1 MVDSSGSSC
10 YSYYRKVNNTALINK
25 EDKKKIMNAY
35 GIKVRRNTRQVVTDQ
50 VICRVDV
57 TINNGQ
63 GLYKFRRGQ
72 SYTRQQLNRCALT
85 KGQINHWFNKK

>member
-1 MVDSSGSSC
+1 
-10 YSYYRKVNNTALINK
+10 
-25 EDKKKIMNAY
+25 MNAY
-35 GIKVRRNTRQVVTDQ
+35 GIKVRRSTRQVVTDQ
-50 VICRVDV
+50 MICQVDV

>member
-1 MVDSSGSSC
+1 MVLFP
-10 YSYYRKVNNTALINK
+10 YKVNNTALTSK
-25 EDKKKIMNAY
+25 EDKFMNAY

-50 VICRVDV
+50 MVCQVDV

>member
-1 MVDSSGSSC
+1 MVLLP
-10 YSYYRKVNNTALINK
+10 YKVNNTALTSK
-25 EDKKKIMNAY
+25 EDKFMNAY
-35 GIKVRRNTRQVVTDQ
+35 GIKVRRNTRQVVTQ
-50 VICRVDV
+50 MVCQVDV

>member
-1 MVDSSGSSC
+1 MVLLP
-10 YSYYRKVNNTALINK
+10 YKVNNTALTSK
-25 EDKKKIMNAY
+25 EDKFMNAY

-50 VICRVDV
+50 MVCQVDV

>member
-1 MVDSSGSSC
+1 MVLLP
-10 YSYYRKVNNTALINK
+10 YKVNNTALTSK
-25 EDKKKIMNAY
+25 GDKFMNAY
-35 GIKVRRNTRQVVTDQ
+35 GIKVRRNTRQVVTNQ

-63 GLYKFRRGQ
+63 GLYKFRRGH
-72 SYTRQQLNRCALT
+72 SYTLQQLNRCALT

>member
-1 MVDSSGSSC
+1 MVLLP
-10 YSYYRKVNNTALINK
+10 YKVNNTALTRK
-25 EDKKKIMNAY
+25 EDKFMNAY

-50 VICRVDV
+50 MVCQVDV

>member
-1 MVDSSGSSC
+1 MVLLP
-10 YSYYRKVNNTALINK
+10 YKVNNTALTSK
-25 EDKKKIMNAY
+25 EDKFMNAY

-50 VICRVDV
+50 MVCQMDV

>member
-1 MVDSSGSSC
+1 
-10 YSYYRKVNNTALINK
+10 
-25 EDKKKIMNAY
+25 MNAY
-35 GIKVRRNTRQVVTDQ
+35 GIKVRRNTCQAVTDQ
-50 VICRVDV
+50 MICQVDV

>member
-1 MVDSSGSSC
+1 MVLLP
-10 YSYYRKVNNTALINK
+10 YKVNNTALTSK
-25 EDKKKIMNAY
+25 EDKFMNAY

-50 VICRVDV
+50 MVCQVDV

-72 SYTRQQLNRCALT
+72 SYTRQQPNRCALT

>member
-1 MVDSSGSSC
+1 MVDSSDSSC
-10 YSYYRKVNNTALINK
+10 YSYPRKVNNTTPINR
-25 EDKKKIMNAY
+25 ERIKKIMNAY
-35 GIKVRRNTRQVVTDQ
+35 GIKVRRNTHQVVTDQ
-50 VICRVDV
+50 MVCQVDV

>member
-1 MVDSSGSSC
+1 MVLLP
-10 YSYYRKVNNTALINK
+10 YKVNNTALTSK
-25 EDKKKIMNAY
+25 EDKFMNAY
-35 GIKVRRNTRQVVTDQ
+35 GNKVRRNTRQVVTEQ
-50 VICRVDV
+50 MVCQVDV

>member
-1 MVDSSGSSC
+1 MVLLP
-10 YSYYRKVNNTALINK
+10 YKVNNTALTSK
-25 EDKKKIMNAY
+25 EDKFMNAY
-35 GIKVRRNTRQVVTDQ
+35 GIKVRCNTRQVVTNQ

-63 GLYKFRRGQ
+63 GLYKFRRGH
-72 SYTRQQLNRCALT
+72 SYTLQQLNRCALT

>member
-1 MVDSSGSSC
+1 
-10 YSYYRKVNNTALINK
+10 
-25 EDKKKIMNAY
+25 MNAY
-35 GIKVRRNTRQVVTDQ
+35 GIKVRRNTHRAVTDQ
-50 VICRVDV
+50 MVCRVDV

-85 KGQINHWFNKK
+85 KGQINHWFNKNNIDIRPDTNYTKNHKRH

>member
-1 MVDSSGSSC
+1 MVLLP
-10 YSYYRKVNNTALINK
+10 YKVNNTALTSK
-25 EDKKKIMNAY
+25 EDKFMSAY

-50 VICRVDV
+50 MVCQVDV

-72 SYTRQQLNRCALT
+72 SYTLQQLNRCALT

>member
-1 MVDSSGSSC
+1 MVLLP
-10 YSYYRKVNNTALINK
+10 YKVNNTALTSK
-25 EDKKKIMNAY
+25 EDKFINAY

-50 VICRVDV
+50 MVCQVDV

>member
-1 MVDSSGSSC
+1 MVLLP
-10 YSYYRKVNNTALINK
+10 YKVNNTALTSK
-25 EDKKKIMNAY
+25 EDKFMNAY

-50 VICRVDV
+50 MVCQVDV

-85 KGQINHWFNKK
+85 KGQINHWFNKNKY

>member
-1 MVDSSGSSC
+1 MVDSSDSSC
-10 YSYYRKVNNTALINK
+10 YSYPRKVNNTTLINR
-25 EDKKKIMNAY
+25 EDKKIMNAY
-35 GIKVRRNTRQVVTDQ
+35 GIKVRRSTRQVVTDQ
-50 VICRVDV
+50 MVCQVDV

-72 SYTRQQLNRCALT
+72 SYTRHQLNRCALT